1 MSARTLRCAALVVSG
16 ALALSAAGAPAPR
29 EEPDTSPAAALYRR
43 ADFRGFDD
51 PKTTLEQ
58 ALDKIGR
65 QYGVRFAVNERAFR
79 FEAVP
84 DVLKTEIAETPLPAM
99 KNARLDAVLKC
110 LRKRVVVNSDA
121 TYMVRRELIEITTE
135 RFRNAEIWGLHGGP
149 FLPPVSRNFKKVPL
163 DKALEELAELAEF
176 NIVLDLRTGES
187 GKAPVTARFLNT
199 PLDTAVQFLAD
210 MADLRSL
217 QRDNLLYVTSK
228 ENATAW
234 QNRFQKER
242 KLDDQGDVAIV
253 GGGPRLGAGR
263 GLVALR
269 DPTDP

>member
-1 MSARTLRCAALVVSG
+1 MSARALRCAALVVSG
-16 ALALSAAGAPAPR
+16 ALAWSAAGAPAPR

-51 PKTTLEQ
+51 PKLTLEQ

-65 QYGVRFAVNERAFR
+65 QYGVRFEVNQTAFR
-79 FEAVP
+79 FESIPEVLNT
-84 DVLKTEIAETPLPAM
+84 DVAEKPVPAM
-99 KNARLDAVLKC
+99 KNARLDRVLTC
-110 LRKRVVVNSDA
+110 LLKRITVQSDA
-121 TYMVRRELIEITTE
+121 TYLVRHELIEITTS

-149 FLPPVSRNFKKVPL
+149 YLPPVTRNFRKVPL

-176 NIVLDLRTGES
+176 NIVLDVRTGEK

-228 ENATAW
+228 DNATAW
-234 QNRFQKER
+234 ENRFQKER